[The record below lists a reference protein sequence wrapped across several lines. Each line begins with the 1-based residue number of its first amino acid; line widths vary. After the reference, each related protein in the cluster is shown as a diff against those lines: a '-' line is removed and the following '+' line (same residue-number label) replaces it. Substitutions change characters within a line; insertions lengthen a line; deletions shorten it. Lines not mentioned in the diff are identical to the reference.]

1 MTHHQSTALRQ
12 RAHRL
17 RRFAE
22 QIECTP
28 AMSLERHA
36 TVDTWRGPRPEECL
50 QLLHQAQHR
59 IHETAEELRRHAWLL
74 DQQADEL
81 ELAAAAA
88 VLS

>member
-1 MTHHQSTALRQ
+1 MSLQSNALRQ

-17 RRFAE
+17 RRYAE
-22 QIECTP
+22 QIEHTP

-50 QLLHQAQHR
+50 RLLHSAQHR
-59 IHETAEELRRHAWLL
+59 IHEAADDLRLRAWLL
-74 DQQADEL
+74 DQHADEL
-81 ELAAAAA
+81 DAAAAAA